1 MNTSNRL
8 RNKLIRKIQQLSTN
22 KLSEINKLLSKIE
35 NQLKSKE
42 NTLKLGG
49 SWKDFDDKVFKDFTV
64 NLHNN
69 RAKDRH
75 VD

>member
-1 MNTSNRL
+1 MNTKNRL
-8 RNKLIRKIQQLSTN
+8 RNNLIRKIQQLSTN
-22 KLSEINKLLSKIE
+22 KLTEINKLLSRIE

-42 NTLKLGG
+42 NTLNLGG
-49 SWKDFDDKVFKDFTV
+49 SWKNFDNDLFNDFTV

>member
-1 MNTSNRL
+1 MNTKNRL
-8 RNKLIRKIQQLSTN
+8 RNNLIRKIQQLSTN
-22 KLSEINKLLSKIE
+22 KLTEINKLLSKIE

-49 SWKDFDDKVFKDFTV
+49 SWKNFDDEIFKDLTV
-64 NLHNN
+64 DLHNN
-69 RAKDRH
+69 RANDRY